1 MKMKIKNNIT
11 FFAICFIFL
20 AMLSSCNRNVVY
32 NEYQE
37 IDNYVW
43 TQNKSL
49 EFCCNIEDTSC
60 PYNIFL
66 NIRHANF
73 FPYKNIWLTV
83 KIIKPNLTSNIVDTV
98 ECILAEDNGRWIG
111 DGLGD
116 IWDYKHQWIIQ
127 DNKIFTEPGN
137 YYFVVNHLMRSDT
150 ISGIM
155 DIGLEVEKFEY
166 NN

>member
-1 MKMKIKNNIT
+1 M
-11 FFAICFIFL
+11 
-20 AMLSSCNRNVVY
+20 
-32 NEYQE
+32 
-37 IDNYVW
+37 
-43 TQNKSL
+43 
-49 EFCCNIEDTSC
+49 
-60 PYNIFL
+60 
-66 NIRHANF
+66 
-73 FPYKNIWLTV
+73 
-83 KIIKPNLTSNIVDTV
+83 
-98 ECILAEDNGRWIG
+98 AEDNGRWIG